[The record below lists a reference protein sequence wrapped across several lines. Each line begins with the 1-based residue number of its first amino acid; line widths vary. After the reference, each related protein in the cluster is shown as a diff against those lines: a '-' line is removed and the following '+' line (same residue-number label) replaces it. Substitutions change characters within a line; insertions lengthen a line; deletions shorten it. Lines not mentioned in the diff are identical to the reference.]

1 MVSDVGLGD
10 WLYDLDEATGD
21 ELLQAALQI
30 HAEPERARRRV
41 QHARQMVQRL
51 GMEVL
56 TEIKAGWRRD
66 RDRADAAGSR
76 GEV

>member
-1 MVSDVGLGD
+1 
-10 WLYDLDEATGD
+10 
-21 ELLQAALQI
+21 
-30 HAEPERARRRV
+30 
-41 QHARQMVQRL
+41 
-51 GMEVL
+51 MEVL